1 MPETPLP
8 RLVRDL
14 MTVRVMSCTPQTTV
28 PELAQLLLDH
38 DRDEVVVFDNG
49 KALGVVGQDDLFKV
63 FARDNTQLLTAS
75 DVIWKN
81 LFKGARRLVS
91 KILIVKAE
99 SELFFVAE

>member
-8 RLVRDL
+8 RLVHDL
-14 MTVRVMSCTPQTTV
+14 MTVGLMTCPPQTTV

-38 DRDEVVVFDNG
+38 NLAQLVVLDDG
-49 KALGVVGQDDLFKV
+49 KDPGVVGQDDLFKA
-63 FARDNTQLLTAS
+63 FARDNTKSLTAS

-81 LFKGARRLVS
+81 LSKDPRRLVS

-99 SELFFVAE
+99 SELFFVPE